1 MLVAAD
7 GRVDEVVEP
16 GATFVLAQHSAR
28 DDRPAARNEGAARG
42 DFVVTRVLTRRI
54 AQARETVEQ
63 ECVLPIIQ
71 GARLEVGRIAG
82 VRKAQ
87 LEKGGASVVAAC
99 LRRAAHDAANEHAA
113 GQRAADQDPL
123 TQEGAPRSEHVFE
136 GKGWTSLGAI
146 GERRRL
152 RTARIAQAGASAMR
166 RAAGRGEQSEKKGC
180 GECVWPAMSQESTS
194 AEHVSS
200 VTSPIPLEAG

>member
-1 MLVAAD
+1 
-7 GRVDEVVEP
+7 
-16 GATFVLAQHSAR
+16 
-28 DDRPAARNEGAARG
+28 
-42 DFVVTRVLTRRI
+42 
-54 AQARETVEQ
+54 
-63 ECVLPIIQ
+63 
-71 GARLEVGRIAG
+71 
-82 VRKAQ
+82 
-87 LEKGGASVVAAC
+87 
-99 LRRAAHDAANEHAA
+99 
-113 GQRAADQDPL
+113 L